1 MSKTYQKQP
10 DLWLGKHFKIDAYL
24 SLIEM
29 DDGTARILIKKP
41 SGQVWAGEIEEID
54 RIQPAKCPRC
64 YGMGTIWE
72 IPPDGW
78 VQNRPCP
85 VCRQFDPESEGGE

>member
-1 MSKTYQKQP
+1 MTQTYMKQP
-10 DLWLGKHFKIDAYL
+10 DLWLGKHFGIDAYL
-24 SLIEM
+24 SLIEK

-54 RIQPAKCPRC
+54 RIQRPKCSQCHGDGYILVVP
-64 YGMGTIWE
+64 E
-72 IPPDGW
+72 DGW
-78 VQNRPCP
+78 VRRRPCP